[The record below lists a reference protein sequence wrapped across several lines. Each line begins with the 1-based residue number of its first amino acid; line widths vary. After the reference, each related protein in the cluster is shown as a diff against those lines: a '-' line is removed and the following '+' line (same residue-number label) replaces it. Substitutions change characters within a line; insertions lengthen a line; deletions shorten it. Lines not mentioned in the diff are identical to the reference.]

1 MSMGDGWID
10 DTYHAEMIALHQ
22 DALEREAYRDN
33 TRELT
38 RLETLPVLKP
48 LPALPTLKQLPPV
61 TPKFDLSLW
70 PECDTEC
77 VRNYWLCKFRLPDGS
92 FKEFAQWPGH
102 PLDVEGLRAFL
113 HSVPGIITFNGIGYD
128 NPMIAAALTGLDCD
142 TLKNLNDAIIPGGG
156 KQGVKPWDFYRNFGV
171 PEPTWGHIDLMEPT
185 PGVRISLKIYGGR
198 MHSKR
203 MQDLPFDPS
212 AMFGMMDRLN
222 SSLYCGN
229 DLQTTHELKN
239 TIMPRLLLRHEI
251 GKQYNIDVMS
261 KSDAQIAEAVF
272 RAKLPYKPEKTYLP
286 HGHSFKYV
294 APAWLSFVSPELQR
308 VLAMAQRVDYILKN
322 PDELRLSDDEK
333 VYDSD
338 GREIK
343 SGIKFSDELKG
354 LDIKIG
360 KSVYRMGIGGLHS
373 KEKRQHFKAEPG
385 RWTIVDRDVKAYY
398 PTLMLLMGMYP
409 PGTGPAFIEVFREI
423 YNSRLH
429 AKLMKAQCEAAGDDI
444 GTAHWKVIDE
454 GLKIVLNGTYGKLGS
469 RYSFLFAPELMI
481 RTTLS
486 GQFALLML
494 IESLELSG
502 IRVISA
508 NTDGIVLVT
517 PVGLEWLRDQC
528 IESWEL
534 KTGLETDE
542 TQYTAIYN
550 ANVNNY
556 IAFKPDGKH
565 KAKGWY
571 GESGVVPKA
580 SPSGKSPGMDVCNDA
595 VIAYLRDGTPVAA
608 TIMGCKDIKRF
619 VIIKNANNPSGGAIE
634 ERTGENVGKALRYY
648 FAVGV
653 TTGFRYAGNGNLV
666 AGSTGTKSLMD
677 LPDEFPTDVDYA
689 AYIEKALKMLNKDL
703 GVAA

>member
-1 MSMGDGWID
+1 MLM
-10 DTYHAEMIALHQ
+10 
-22 DALEREAYRDN
+22 
-33 TRELT
+33 
-38 RLETLPVLKP
+38 P
-48 LPALPTLKQLPPV
+48 LPTLAPLPLPPLKK
-61 TPKFDLSLW
+61 PFDLSQW
-70 PECDTEC
+70 VECDTEC
-77 VRNYWLCKFRLPDGS
+77 VRNYWLCKFRLPDGTYREWAS
-92 FKEFAQWPGH
+92 WPGH

-113 HSVPGIITFNGIGYD
+113 HSVPGIITFNGTGYD
-128 NPMIAAALTGLDCD
+128 NPMIAAALTGVDND
-142 TLKNLNDAIIPGGG
+142 TLKNMNDAIIPGKG
-156 KQGVKPWDFYRNFGV
+156 KKGIQWWEFYKSFRI
-171 PEPTWGHIDLMEPT
+171 PEPTWGHIDLQEPT
-185 PGVRISLKIYGGR
+185 PGVKISLKIYGGR

-203 MQDLPFDPS
+203 MQDLPFDP
-212 AMFGMMDRLN
+212 AAIFGPMDRLN

-229 DLQTTHELKN
+229 DLETTHALRN
-239 TIMPRLLLRHEI
+239 TIMPRLRLRHEI
-251 GKQYNIDVMS
+251 CQQYGIEVMS

-272 RAKLPYKPEKTYLP
+272 KAKLPNPPQKTYLP

-308 VLAMAQRVDYILKN
+308 VLAMAQRVDFVLKN
-322 PDELRLSDDEK
+322 PDELRVSDDEK

-360 KSVYRMGIGGLHS
+360 KSLYRMGIGGLHS
-373 KEKRQHFKAEPG
+373 KEKKQHFKASPG
-385 RWTIVDRDVKAYY
+385 KWTITDHDVHSYY
-398 PTLMLLMGMYP
+398 PTLMLLMNMYP
-409 PGTGPAFIEVFREI
+409 AGTGPAFIEVFREI
-423 YNSRLH
+423 YNTRLH
-429 AKLMKAQCEAAGDDI
+429 AKAMQAECEAKLKALNGIEGARAERMRLHDEME
-444 GTAHWKVIDE
+444 TWKTVSD
-454 GLKIVLNGTYGKLGS
+454 GLKVVLNGTYGKLGS

-494 IESLELSG
+494 IESFELSG
-502 IRVISA
+502 IRVVSA
-508 NTDGIVLVT
+508 NTDGIVVVT

-528 IESWEL
+528 IKSWEL
-534 KTGLETDE
+534 KTGLGTEATE
-542 TQYTAIYN
+542 YTAIYN

-580 SPSGKSPGMDVCNDA
+580 SPSGKSPGMDICNDA
-595 VIAYLRDGTPVAA
+595 VLAYLRDGTPVAA
-608 TIMGCKDIKRF
+608 TIMACKDVRRF
-619 VIIKNANNPSGGAIE
+619 IVIKNANNPAGGAIE

-703 GVAA
+703 GVAV

>member
-1 MSMGDGWID
+1 MLM
-10 DTYHAEMIALHQ
+10 
-22 DALEREAYRDN
+22 
-33 TRELT
+33 
-38 RLETLPVLKP
+38 P
-48 LPALPTLKQLPPV
+48 LPILAPLPLPPLKK
-61 TPKFDLSLW
+61 PFDLSQW
-70 PECDTEC
+70 VECDTEC
-77 VRNYWLCKFRLPDGS
+77 VRNYWLCKFRLPDGTYREWAS
-92 FKEFAQWPGH
+92 WPGH

-113 HSVPGIITFNGIGYD
+113 HSVPGIITFNGTGYD
-128 NPMIAAALTGLDCD
+128 NPMIAAALTGVDND
-142 TLKNLNDAIIPGGG
+142 TLKNMNDAIIPGGKKKG
-156 KQGVKPWDFYRNFGV
+156 LQWWQFYRSFRI

-185 PGVRISLKIYGGR
+185 PGVRVSLKIYGGR
-198 MHSKR
+198 MHAKR
-203 MQDLPFDPS
+203 VQDLPFDYNGLFN
-212 AMFGMMDRLN
+212 AMDRLMC
-222 SSLYCGN
+222 SLYCGN
-229 DLQTTHELKN
+229 DLDTTHALRN
-239 TIMPRLLLRHEI
+239 TIMPRLRLRHEI
-251 GKQYNIDVMS
+251 CQQYGIEVMS

-272 RAKLPYKPEKTYLP
+272 KAKLPNPPQKTYLP
-286 HGHSFKYV
+286 HGHAFKYV

-308 VLAMAQRVDYILKN
+308 VLAMAQRVDFVLKN
-322 PDELRLSDDEK
+322 PDELRVSDDEK

-360 KSVYRMGIGGLHS
+360 KSLYRMGIGGLHS
-373 KEKRQHFKAEPG
+373 KEKKQHFKASPG
-385 RWTIVDRDVKAYY
+385 RWTITDHDVNSYY
-398 PTLMLLMGMYP
+398 PTLMLLMNMYP
-409 PGTGPAFIEVFREI
+409 AGTGPAFIEVFREI
-423 YNSRLH
+423 YNTRLH
-429 AKLMKAQCEAAGDDI
+429 AKAMQIKCEAAGDTE
-444 GTAHWKVIDE
+444 GAENWKTISD

-494 IESLELSG
+494 IESFELSG
-502 IRVISA
+502 IRVVSA
-508 NTDGIVLVT
+508 NTDGIVVVT

-528 IESWEL
+528 IKSWEL
-534 KTGLETDE
+534 KTCLETE
-542 TQYTAIYN
+542 ATEYTAIYN

-580 SPSGKSPGMDVCNDA
+580 SPSGKSPGMDICNDA
-595 VIAYLRDGTPVAA
+595 VLAYLRDGTPVAA
-608 TIMGCKDIKRF
+608 TIMACKDVRRF
-619 VIIKNANNPSGGAIE
+619 IVIKNANNPAGGAIE

>member
-1 MSMGDGWID
+1 MLM
-10 DTYHAEMIALHQ
+10 
-22 DALEREAYRDN
+22 
-33 TRELT
+33 
-38 RLETLPVLKP
+38 P
-48 LPALPTLKQLPPV
+48 LPTLAPLPLPPLKK
-61 TPKFDLSLW
+61 PFDLSKW
-70 PECDTEC
+70 VECDTEC
-77 VRNYWLCKFRLPDGS
+77 VRNYWLCKFRLPDGTYREWAS
-92 FKEFAQWPGH
+92 WPGH

-113 HSVPGIITFNGIGYD
+113 HSVPGIITFNGTGYD
-128 NPMIAAALTGLDCD
+128 NPMIAAALTGVDND
-142 TLKNLNDAIIPGGG
+142 TLKNMNDAIIPGKG
-156 KQGVKPWDFYRNFGV
+156 KKGIQWWEFYKSFRI
-171 PEPTWGHIDLMEPT
+171 PEPTWGHIDLQEPT
-185 PGVRISLKIYGGR
+185 PGVKISLKIYGGR

-203 MQDLPFDPS
+203 MQDLPFDP
-212 AMFGMMDRLN
+212 AAIFGPMDRLN

-229 DLQTTHELKN
+229 DLDTTHALRN
-239 TIMPRLLLRHEI
+239 TILPRLKLRHEI
-251 GKQYNIDVMS
+251 CQQYGIEVMS

-272 RAKLPYKPEKTYLP
+272 KAKLPNPPQKTYLP

-308 VLAMAQRVDYILKN
+308 VLAMAQRVDFVLKN
-322 PDELRLSDDEK
+322 PDELRVSDDEK

-360 KSVYRMGIGGLHS
+360 KSLYRMGIGGLHS
-373 KEKRQHFKAEPG
+373 KEKKQHFKASPG
-385 RWTIVDRDVKAYY
+385 RWTITDHDVNSYY
-398 PTLMLLMGMYP
+398 PTLMLLMNMYP
-409 PGTGPAFIEVFREI
+409 AGTGPAFIEVFREI
-423 YNSRLH
+423 YNTRLH
-429 AKLMKAQCEAAGDDI
+429 AKAMQIKCEAAGDTE
-444 GTAHWKVIDE
+444 GAENWKTISD

-494 IESLELSG
+494 IESFELSG
-502 IRVISA
+502 IRVVSA
-508 NTDGIVLVT
+508 NTDGIVVVT

-528 IESWEL
+528 IKSWEL
-534 KTGLETDE
+534 KTGLETE
-542 TQYTAIYN
+542 ATEYTAIYN

-580 SPSGKSPGMDVCNDA
+580 SPSGKSPGMDICNDA
-595 VIAYLRDGTPVAA
+595 VLAYLRDGTPVAA
-608 TIMGCKDIKRF
+608 TIMACKDVRRF
-619 VIIKNANNPSGGAIE
+619 IVIKNANNPAGGAIE

>member
-1 MSMGDGWID
+1 M
-10 DTYHAEMIALHQ
+10 
-22 DALEREAYRDN
+22 
-33 TRELT
+33 
-38 RLETLPVLKP
+38 LKP
-48 LPALPTLKQLPPV
+48 LPPPKK
-61 TPKFDLSLW
+61 PFDLSQW
-70 PECDTEC
+70 VECDTEC

-92 FKEFAQWPGH
+92 FKEWASWPGH

-113 HSVPGIITFNGIGYD
+113 HSVPGIITFNGTGYD
-128 NPMIAAALTGLDCD
+128 NPMIAAALTGVDND
-142 TLKNLNDAIIPGGG
+142 TLKNLNDAIIPCKG
-156 KQGVKPWDFYRNFGV
+156 KKGIQWWDFYRNFKI
-171 PEPTWGHIDLMEPT
+171 PEPTWGHIDLQEPT
-185 PGVRISLKIYGGR
+185 PGVKISLKIYGGR
-198 MHSKR
+198 MHSRR
-203 MQDLPFDPS
+203 MQDLPFDP
-212 AMFGMMDRLN
+212 AAIFGPMDRLN

-229 DLQTTHELKN
+229 DLNTTFELRQA
-239 TIMPRLLLRHEI
+239 IMPRLRLRHEI
-251 GKQYNIDVMS
+251 CQQYGIEVMS

-272 RAKLPYKPEKTYLP
+272 KAKLPNPPQKTYLP
-286 HGHSFKYV
+286 HGHAFKYV
-294 APAWLSFVSPELQR
+294 APPWLSFVSPELQR
-308 VLAMAQRVDYILKN
+308 VLAMAQRVDFILKN
-322 PDELRLSDDEK
+322 PDELRVSEDEK

-360 KSVYRMGIGGLHS
+360 KSLYRMGIGGLHS
-373 KEKRQHFKAEPG
+373 KEKKQHFKAVPG
-385 RWTIVDRDVKAYY
+385 KYTITDHDVNSYY
-398 PTLMLLMGMYP
+398 PTLMLLMNMYP
-409 PGTGPAFIEVFREI
+409 AGTGPAFIEVFREI
-423 YNSRLH
+423 YNTRLH
-429 AKLMKAQCEAAGDDI
+429 AKAMQGECEAAGND
-444 GTAHWKVIDE
+444 TEAAYWKTISE

-494 IESLELSG
+494 IESFELSG
-502 IRVISA
+502 IRVVSA
-508 NTDGIVLVT
+508 NTDGIVVIT
-517 PVGLEWLRDQC
+517 PVGLEWLRDKC
-528 IESWEL
+528 IKSWER
-534 KTGLETDE
+534 KTGLETE
-542 TQYTAIYN
+542 ATEYTAIYN

-595 VIAYLRDGTPVAA
+595 VLAYLRDGTPVAA
-608 TIMGCKDIKRF
+608 TIMACKDIKRF

-677 LPDEFPTDVDYA
+677 LPDTFPTDVDYA
-689 AYIEKALKMLNKDL
+689 AYIEKALKMLNNDL

>member
-1 MSMGDGWID
+1 M
-10 DTYHAEMIALHQ
+10 
-22 DALEREAYRDN
+22 
-33 TRELT
+33 
-38 RLETLPVLKP
+38 TLRP
-48 LPALPTLKQLPPV
+48 LPPV
-61 TPKFDLSLW
+61 KPKLDLSQW

-77 VRNYWLCKFRLPDGS
+77 VRNYWLCKFRMPDGS
-92 FKEFAQWPGH
+92 FKEWAQWPGH
-102 PLDVEGLRAFL
+102 PLDVESLRAFL
-113 HSVPGIITFNGIGYD
+113 HSVPGIITFNGVGYD
-128 NPMIAAALTGLDCD
+128 NPMIAAALTGADCD

-156 KQGVKPWDFYRNFGV
+156 KQGVKPWDFYRNFGI
-171 PEPTWGHIDLMEPT
+171 PEPTWQMVDLMEPT

-203 MQDLPFDPS
+203 MQDLPFDPA
-212 AMFGMMDRLN
+212 AMFDMMDRLN

-239 TIMPRLLLRHEI
+239 TIMPRLMLRHEI
-251 GKQYNIDVMS
+251 GQQYGIDVMS

-272 RAKLPYKPEKTYLP
+272 RAKLPTKPEKTWLP

-308 VLAMAQRVDYILKN
+308 VLAMAQRVDYVLKN

-373 KEKRQHFKAEPG
+373 KEKRQHFKALPG
-385 RWTIVDRDVKAYY
+385 VFTITDHDVNSYY
-398 PTLMLLMGMYP
+398 PTLMLLMNMYP
-409 PGTGPAFIEVFREI
+409 AGTGPAFIEVFREI
-423 YNSRLH
+423 YNTRLH
-429 AKLMKAQCEAAGDDI
+429 AKAQQGICEAAGDKT
-444 GTAHWKVIDE
+444 GAEHWKTISD

-494 IESLELSG
+494 IESFELSG

-508 NTDGIVLVT
+508 NTDGIVVVT
-517 PVGLEWLRDQC
+517 PVGLEWLRDRC
-528 IESWEL
+528 IKSWEL
-534 KTGLETDE
+534 KTGLETE
-542 TQYTAIYN
+542 ATEYTAIYN

-580 SPSGKSPGMDVCNDA
+580 SPSGKSPGMDICNDA

-648 FAVGV
+648 FAVSV

>member
-1 MSMGDGWID
+1 MLM
-10 DTYHAEMIALHQ
+10 
-22 DALEREAYRDN
+22 
-33 TRELT
+33 
-38 RLETLPVLKP
+38 P
-48 LPALPTLKQLPPV
+48 LPNLAPLPLSPLKKP
-61 TPKFDLSLW
+61 FDLSQW
-70 PECDTEC
+70 VECDTEC
-77 VRNYWLCKFRLPDGS
+77 VRNYWLCKFRLPDGTYREWAS
-92 FKEFAQWPGH
+92 WPGH

-113 HSVPGIITFNGIGYD
+113 HSVPGIITFNGTGYD
-128 NPMIAAALTGLDCD
+128 NPMIAAALTGVDND
-142 TLKNLNDAIIPGGG
+142 TLKNMNDAIIPGKG
-156 KQGVKPWDFYRNFGV
+156 KKGIQWWEFYKSFRI
-171 PEPTWGHIDLMEPT
+171 PEPTWGHIDLQEPT
-185 PGVRISLKIYGGR
+185 PGVKISLKIYGGR

-203 MQDLPFDPS
+203 MQDLPFDP
-212 AMFGMMDRLN
+212 AAIFGPMDRLN

-229 DLQTTHELKN
+229 DLETTHALRN
-239 TIMPRLLLRHEI
+239 TILPRLRLRHEI
-251 GKQYNIDVMS
+251 CQQYGIEVMS

-272 RAKLPYKPEKTYLP
+272 KAKLPNPPQKTYLP

-308 VLAMAQRVDYILKN
+308 VLAMAQRVDFVLKN
-322 PDELRLSDDEK
+322 PDELRVSDDEK

-360 KSVYRMGIGGLHS
+360 KSLYRMGIGGLHS
-373 KEKRQHFKAEPG
+373 KEKKQHFKASPG
-385 RWTIVDRDVKAYY
+385 RWTITDHDVNSYY
-398 PTLMLLMGMYP
+398 PTLMLLMNMYP
-409 PGTGPAFIEVFREI
+409 AGTGPAFIEVFREI
-423 YNSRLH
+423 YNTRLH
-429 AKLMKAQCEAAGDDI
+429 AKAMQIKCEAAGDTE
-444 GTAHWKVIDE
+444 GAENWKTISD

-494 IESLELSG
+494 IESFELSG
-502 IRVISA
+502 IRVVSA
-508 NTDGIVLVT
+508 NTDGIVVVT

-528 IESWEL
+528 IKSWEL
-534 KTGLETDE
+534 KTGLETE
-542 TQYTAIYN
+542 ATEYTAIYN

-580 SPSGKSPGMDVCNDA
+580 SPSGKSPGMDICNDA
-595 VIAYLRDGTPVAA
+595 VLAYLRDGTPVAA
-608 TIMGCKDIKRF
+608 TIMACKDVRRF
-619 VIIKNANNPSGGAIE
+619 IVIKNANNPAGGAIE

>member
-1 MSMGDGWID
+1 MLIP
-10 DTYHAEMIALHQ
+10 
-22 DALEREAYRDN
+22 
-33 TRELT
+33 LT
-38 RLETLPVLKP
+38 P
-48 LPALPTLKQLPPV
+48 LPLPPLKK
-61 TPKFDLSLW
+61 PFDLSQW
-70 PECDTEC
+70 VECDTEC
-77 VRNYWLCKFRLPDGS
+77 VRNYWLCKFRLPDGTYREWAS
-92 FKEFAQWPGH
+92 WPGH

-113 HSVPGIITFNGIGYD
+113 HSVPGIITFNGTGYD
-128 NPMIAAALTGLDCD
+128 NPMIAAALTGVDND
-142 TLKNLNDAIIPGGG
+142 TLKNMNDAIIPGKG
-156 KQGVKPWDFYRNFGV
+156 KKGIQWWEFYKSFRI
-171 PEPTWGHIDLMEPT
+171 PEPTWGHIDLQEPT
-185 PGVRISLKIYGGR
+185 PGVKINLKIYGGR

-203 MQDLPFDPS
+203 MQDLPFDP
-212 AMFGMMDRLN
+212 AAIFGPMDRLN

-229 DLQTTHELKN
+229 DLDTTHALRN
-239 TIMPRLLLRHEI
+239 TILPRLKLRHEI
-251 GKQYNIDVMS
+251 SQQYGIDVMS

-272 RAKLPYKPEKTYLP
+272 KAKLPNPPQKTYLP

-294 APAWLSFVSPELQR
+294 APPWLSFVSPELQR
-308 VLAMAQRVDYILKN
+308 VLAMAQRVDFVLKN
-322 PDELRLSDDEK
+322 PDELRVSDDEK

-360 KSVYRMGIGGLHS
+360 KSLYRMGIGGLHS
-373 KEKRQHFKAEPG
+373 KEKKQHFKAVPG
-385 RWTIVDRDVKAYY
+385 KWTITDHDVNSYY
-398 PTLMLLMGMYP
+398 PTLMLLMNMYP
-409 PGTGPAFIEVFREI
+409 AGTGPAFIEVFREI
-423 YNSRLH
+423 YNTRLH
-429 AKLMKAQCEAAGDDI
+429 AKAMQIKCEAAGDTD
-444 GTAHWKVIDE
+444 GAENWKTISD

-494 IESLELSG
+494 IESFELSG

-508 NTDGIVLVT
+508 NTDGIVVVT
-517 PVGLEWLRDQC
+517 PAGLEWLRDRC
-528 IESWEL
+528 IKSWEI
-534 KTGLETDE
+534 KTGLETE
-542 TQYTAIYN
+542 ATEYTAIYN

-580 SPSGKSPGMDVCNDA
+580 SPSGKSPGMDICNDA
-595 VIAYLRDGTPVAA
+595 VLAYLRDGTPVAA

-619 VIIKNANNPSGGAIE
+619 VVIKNANNPAGGAIE

-703 GVAA
+703 GVDAV

>member
-1 MSMGDGWID
+1 M
-10 DTYHAEMIALHQ
+10 
-22 DALEREAYRDN
+22 
-33 TRELT
+33 
-38 RLETLPVLKP
+38 LKP
-48 LPALPTLKQLPPV
+48 LPIIKSRFEAIECHPVNAREILATLQPLPLLKRDVGSMAAPLPLSPLKK
-61 TPKFDLSLW
+61 PFDLSQW
-70 PECDTEC
+70 VECDTEC
-77 VRNYWLCKFRLPDGS
+77 VRNYWLCKFRLPDGTYREWAS
-92 FKEFAQWPGH
+92 WPGH

-113 HSVPGIITFNGIGYD
+113 HSVPGIITFNGTGYD
-128 NPMIAAALTGLDCD
+128 NPMIAAALTGVDND
-142 TLKNLNDAIIPGGG
+142 TLKNMNDAIIPGKG
-156 KQGVKPWDFYRNFGV
+156 KKGIQWWEFYKSFRI
-171 PEPTWGHIDLMEPT
+171 PEPTWGHIDLQEPT
-185 PGVRISLKIYGGR
+185 PGVKISLKIYGGR

-203 MQDLPFDPS
+203 MQDLPFDP
-212 AMFGMMDRLN
+212 AAIFGPMDRLN

-229 DLQTTHELKN
+229 DLETTHALRN
-239 TIMPRLLLRHEI
+239 TIIGRLRLRYEI
-251 GKQYNIDVMS
+251 CQQYGIEVMS

-272 RAKLPYKPEKTYLP
+272 KAKLPNPPQKTYLP

-308 VLAMAQRVDYILKN
+308 ILAMAQRVDFVLKN
-322 PDELRLSDDEK
+322 PDELRVSDDEK

-360 KSVYRMGIGGLHS
+360 KSLYRMGIGGLHS
-373 KEKRQHFKAEPG
+373 KEKKQHFKASPG
-385 RWTIVDRDVKAYY
+385 RWTITDHDVNSYY
-398 PTLMLLMGMYP
+398 PTLMLLMNMYP
-409 PGTGPAFIEVFREI
+409 AGTGPAFIEVFREI
-423 YNSRLH
+423 YNTRLH
-429 AKLMKAQCEAAGDDI
+429 AKAMQIKCEAAGDTE
-444 GTAHWKVIDE
+444 GAENWKTISD

-494 IESLELSG
+494 IESFELSG
-502 IRVISA
+502 IRVVSA
-508 NTDGIVLVT
+508 NTDGIVVVT

-528 IESWEL
+528 IKSWEL
-534 KTGLETDE
+534 KTGLETE
-542 TQYTAIYN
+542 ATEYTAIYN

-580 SPSGKSPGMDVCNDA
+580 SPSGKSPGMDICNDA
-595 VIAYLRDGTPVAA
+595 VLAYLRDGTPVAA
-608 TIMGCKDIKRF
+608 TIMACKDVRRF
-619 VIIKNANNPSGGAIE
+619 IVIKNANNPAGGAIE

>member
-1 MSMGDGWID
+1 M
-10 DTYHAEMIALHQ
+10 
-22 DALEREAYRDN
+22 
-33 TRELT
+33 
-38 RLETLPVLKP
+38 LKP
-48 LPALPTLKQLPPV
+48 LPDLK
-61 TPKFDLSLW
+61 PKFDLSQW
-70 PECDTEC
+70 VECDTEC
-77 VRNYWLCKFRLPDGS
+77 VRNYWLCKFLLPDGT

-102 PLDVEGLRAFL
+102 PLDVIGLRAFL
-113 HSVPGIITFNGIGYD
+113 HSVPGIITFNGEGYD
-128 NPMIAAALTGLDCD
+128 QPMIAAALTGLDCD

-156 KQGVKPWDFYRNFGV
+156 KQGLKHWQFYKQFSI
-171 PEPTWGHIDLMEPT
+171 PEPTWQHIDIMEPT

-198 MHSKR
+198 MHAKR
-203 MQDLPFDPS
+203 MQDLPFD
-212 AMFGMMDRLN
+212 FNGLFDMMDRLN
-222 SSLYCGN
+222 CSKYCGN
-229 DLQTTHELKN
+229 DLLTTRQLRE
-239 TIMPRLLLRHEI
+239 TILPRLRLRHEI
-251 GKQYNIDVMS
+251 CQQYGIEVMS

-272 RAKLPYKPEKTYLP
+272 RAKLPTPPQKIYLP
-286 HGHSFKYV
+286 HGHTFKYV
-294 APAWLSFVSPELQR
+294 APPWLSFVSPELQR
-308 VLAMAQRVDYILKN
+308 VLEMAQRVDFVLKN
-322 PDELRLSDDEK
+322 PDELRLHDDEK

-373 KEKRQHFKAEPG
+373 KEKKQHFKAQRG
-385 RWTIVDRDVKAYY
+385 VFTITDHDVNSYY
-398 PTLMLLMGMYP
+398 PTLMLLMNMFP
-409 PGTGPAFIEVFREI
+409 AGTGPAFIEVFREI
-423 YNSRLH
+423 YHTRLH
-429 AKLMKAQCEAAGDDI
+429 AKAQQAICEAAGDKDQ
-444 GTAHWKVIDE
+444 AAYWKTISE

-494 IESLELSG
+494 IESFEASG

-508 NTDGIVLVT
+508 NTDGIVVVT

-528 IESWEL
+528 IKSWESR
-534 KTGLETDE
+534 TGLETE
-542 TQYTAIYN
+542 ATEYTAIYN

-556 IAFKPDGKH
+556 IAFKPDGTH

-595 VIAYLRDGTPVAA
+595 VVAYLRDGTPVAQ
-608 TIMGCKDIKRF
+608 TIMACRDIRRF
-619 VIIKNANNPSGGAIE
+619 VVIKNANNPAGGAIE
-634 ERTGENVGKALRYY
+634 ERTGENIGKALRYY

-653 TTGFRYAGNGNLV
+653 TTGMRYAANGKLV

-677 LPDEFPTDVDYA
+677 LPDTFPDDVNYP
-689 AYIEKALKMLNKDL
+689 AYIEKALKMLNNDL

>member
-1 MSMGDGWID
+1 MLM
-10 DTYHAEMIALHQ
+10 
-22 DALEREAYRDN
+22 
-33 TRELT
+33 
-38 RLETLPVLKP
+38 P
-48 LPALPTLKQLPPV
+48 LPTLAPLPLPPLKK
-61 TPKFDLSLW
+61 PFDLSQW
-70 PECDTEC
+70 VECDTEC
-77 VRNYWLCKFRLPDGS
+77 VRNYWLCKFYLPDGT
-92 FKEFAQWPGH
+92 FKEFAQYPGK
-102 PLDVEGLRAFL
+102 PLDIEGLRAFL
-113 HSVPGIITFNGIGYD
+113 HSLPGIITFNGTGYD
-128 NPMIAAALTGLDCD
+128 NPMIAAALTGADCD
-142 TLKNLNDAIIPGGG
+142 TLKNMNDAIIPGKG
-156 KQGVKPWDFYRNFGV
+156 KKGIQWWDFYKSFRV
-171 PEPTWGHIDLMEPT
+171 PEPTWGHIDLQEPT
-185 PGVRISLKIYGGR
+185 PGVKISLKIYGGR

-203 MQDLPFDPS
+203 MQDLPFDPA
-212 AMFGMMDRLN
+212 AMFGPMDRLM

-229 DLQTTHELKN
+229 DLQTTRELKHA
-239 TIMPRLLLRHEI
+239 IMPRLKLRHEI
-251 GKQYNIDVMS
+251 CQQYGIEVMS

-272 RAKLPYKPEKTYLP
+272 KAKLPNPPQKTYLP
-286 HGHSFKYV
+286 HGHAFKYV
-294 APAWLSFVSPELQR
+294 APPWLSFVNPELQR
-308 VLAMAQRVDYILKN
+308 VLAMAQRVDFVLKN
-322 PDELRLSDDEK
+322 PDELRVSEDEK

-354 LDIKIG
+354 LDITIG

-373 KEKRQHFKAEPG
+373 KEKKQHFKASPG
-385 RWTIVDRDVKAYY
+385 KWSITDHDVNSYY
-398 PTLMLLMGMYP
+398 PTLMLLMNMYP
-409 PGTGPAFIEVFREI
+409 AGTGPAFIEVFREI
-423 YNSRLH
+423 YNTRLH
-429 AKLMKAQCEAAGDDI
+429 AKAMQIKAEEQLKALEKETCSGLCHPNEPCSIAERCELLDTRAKIAALKDEVE
-444 GTAHWKVIDE
+444 TWKTISD

-494 IESLELSG
+494 IESFELSG

-508 NTDGIVLVT
+508 NTDGIVVIT
-517 PVGLEWLRDQC
+517 PVGLEWLRDKC
-528 IESWEL
+528 IKSWEL
-534 KTGLETDE
+534 KTGLETE
-542 TQYTAIYN
+542 ATEYTAVYN

-580 SPSGKSPGMDVCNDA
+580 SPSGKSPGMDICNDA
-595 VIAYLRDGTPVAA
+595 VLAFLRDGTPVAS
-608 TIMGCKDIKRF
+608 TIMACRDIRRF
-619 VIIKNANNPSGGAIE
+619 IVIKNANNPAGGAIE

-677 LPDEFPTDVDYA
+677 LPEAFPDDVNYP

>member
-1 MSMGDGWID
+1 MLM
-10 DTYHAEMIALHQ
+10 
-22 DALEREAYRDN
+22 
-33 TRELT
+33 
-38 RLETLPVLKP
+38 P
-48 LPALPTLKQLPPV
+48 LPTLAPSPLPPLKK
-61 TPKFDLSLW
+61 PFDLSQW
-70 PECDTEC
+70 VECDTEC
-77 VRNYWLCKFRLPDGS
+77 VRNYWLCKFRLPDGTYREWAS
-92 FKEFAQWPGH
+92 WPGH

-113 HSVPGIITFNGIGYD
+113 HSVPGIITFNGTGYD
-128 NPMIAAALTGLDCD
+128 NPMIAAALTGVDND
-142 TLKNLNDAIIPGGG
+142 TLKNMNDAIIPGKG
-156 KQGVKPWDFYRNFGV
+156 KKGIQWWEFYKSFRI
-171 PEPTWGHIDLMEPT
+171 PEPTWGHIDLQEPT
-185 PGVRISLKIYGGR
+185 PGVKISLKIYGGR

-203 MQDLPFDPS
+203 MQDLPFDP
-212 AMFGMMDRLN
+212 AAIFGPMDRLN

-229 DLQTTHELKN
+229 DLETTHALRN
-239 TIMPRLLLRHEI
+239 TIMPRLRLRHEI
-251 GKQYNIDVMS
+251 CQQYGIEVMS

-272 RAKLPYKPEKTYLP
+272 KAKLPNPPQKTYLP

-308 VLAMAQRVDYILKN
+308 VLAMAQRVDFVLKN
-322 PDELRLSDDEK
+322 PDELRVSDDEK

-360 KSVYRMGIGGLHS
+360 KSLYRMGIGGLHS
-373 KEKRQHFKAEPG
+373 KEKKQHFKASPG
-385 RWTIVDRDVKAYY
+385 RWTITDHDVNSYY
-398 PTLMLLMGMYP
+398 PTLMLLMNMYP
-409 PGTGPAFIEVFREI
+409 AGTGPTFIEVFREI
-423 YNSRLH
+423 YNTRLH
-429 AKLMKAQCEAAGDDI
+429 AKAMQGECEAKLKALNGVEGARAERMRLHDEVE
-444 GTAHWKVIDE
+444 TWKTISD

-494 IESLELSG
+494 IESFELSG
-502 IRVISA
+502 IRVVSA
-508 NTDGIVLVT
+508 NTDGIVVVT

-528 IESWEL
+528 IKSWEL
-534 KTGLETDE
+534 KTGLETE
-542 TQYTAIYN
+542 ATEYTAIYN

-580 SPSGKSPGMDVCNDA
+580 SPSGKSPGMDICNDA
-595 VIAYLRDGTPVAA
+595 VLAYLRDGTPVAT
-608 TIMGCKDIKRF
+608 TIMACKDVRRF
-619 VIIKNANNPSGGAIE
+619 IVIKNANNPAGGAIE

-653 TTGFRYAGNGNLV
+653 TAGFRYAGNGNLV

>member
-1 MSMGDGWID
+1 MLM
-10 DTYHAEMIALHQ
+10 
-22 DALEREAYRDN
+22 
-33 TRELT
+33 
-38 RLETLPVLKP
+38 P
-48 LPALPTLKQLPPV
+48 LPTLAPLPLPPLKK
-61 TPKFDLSLW
+61 PFDLSQW
-70 PECDTEC
+70 VECDTEC

-92 FKEFAQWPGH
+92 YKEWASWPGH
-102 PLDVEGLRAFL
+102 PLDVEGLRSFL
-113 HSVPGIITFNGIGYD
+113 HSVPGIITFNGTGYD
-128 NPMIAAALTGLDCD
+128 NPMISAALTGVDND
-142 TLKNLNDAIIPGGG
+142 TLKNMNDAIIPGKG
-156 KQGVKPWDFYRNFGV
+156 KKGLQWWEFYKAFRI
-171 PEPTWGHIDLMEPT
+171 PEPTWGHIDLQEPT
-185 PGVRISLKIYGGR
+185 PGVKISLKIYGGR

-203 MQDLPFDPS
+203 MQDLPFDP
-212 AMFGMMDRLN
+212 AAIFGPMDRLN

-229 DLQTTHELKN
+229 DLETTHQLRN
-239 TIMPRLLLRHEI
+239 AILPRLRLRHEI
-251 GKQYNIDVMS
+251 SQQYGIQVMS

-272 RAKLPYKPEKTYLP
+272 KAKLPEPPQKIHLP

-294 APAWLSFVSPELQR
+294 APAWLSFVSHELQR
-308 VLAMAQRVDYILKN
+308 VLAMAQRVDFVLKN
-322 PDELRLSDDEK
+322 PDELRVSDDEK

-360 KSVYRMGIGGLHS
+360 KSLYRMGIGGLHS
-373 KEKRQHFKAEPG
+373 KEKKQHFKAVPG
-385 RWTIVDRDVKAYY
+385 RWTITDHDVNSYY
-398 PTLMLLMGMYP
+398 PTLMLLMNMYP
-409 PGTGPAFIEVFREI
+409 AGCGPAFIEVFREI
-423 YNSRLH
+423 YHTRLH
-429 AKLMKAQCEAAGDDI
+429 AKAMQGECEAKLKALNGVVGARAERMRLHDEVEN
-444 GTAHWKVIDE
+444 WKTISD

-494 IESLELSG
+494 IESFELSG
-502 IRVISA
+502 IRVVSA
-508 NTDGIVLVT
+508 NTDGIVVVT

-528 IESWEL
+528 IKSWEL
-534 KTGLETDE
+534 KTGLETE
-542 TQYTAIYN
+542 ATEYTAIYN

-608 TIMGCKDIKRF
+608 TIMACKDIKRF
-619 VIIKNANNPSGGAIE
+619 IIIKNANNPAGGAIE

-703 GVAA
+703 GVVA

>member
-1 MSMGDGWID
+1 M
-10 DTYHAEMIALHQ
+10 
-22 DALEREAYRDN
+22 
-33 TRELT
+33 LT
-38 RLETLPVLKP
+38 P
-48 LPALPTLKQLPPV
+48 LPTLAPLPLPPLKK
-61 TPKFDLSLW
+61 PFDLSQW
-70 PECDTEC
+70 VECDTEC

-92 FKEFAQWPGH
+92 YREWASWPGH

-113 HSVPGIITFNGIGYD
+113 HSVPGIITFNGTGYD
-128 NPMIAAALTGLDCD
+128 NPMIAAALTGVDND
-142 TLKNLNDAIIPGGG
+142 TLKNMNDAIIPGKG
-156 KQGVKPWDFYRNFGV
+156 KKGIQWWEFYKSFRI
-171 PEPTWGHIDLMEPT
+171 PEPTWGHIDLQEPT
-185 PGVRISLKIYGGR
+185 PGVKISLKIYGGR

-203 MQDLPFDPS
+203 MQDLPFDP
-212 AMFGMMDRLN
+212 AAIFGPMDRLN

-229 DLQTTHELKN
+229 DLDTTHALRN
-239 TIMPRLLLRHEI
+239 TILPRLRLRHEI
-251 GKQYNIDVMS
+251 SQQYGIDVMS

-272 RAKLPYKPEKTYLP
+272 KAKLPNPPQKTYLP

-308 VLAMAQRVDYILKN
+308 VLAMAQRVDFVLKN
-322 PDELRLSDDEK
+322 PDELRVSDDEK

-360 KSVYRMGIGGLHS
+360 KSLYRMGIGGLHS
-373 KEKRQHFKAEPG
+373 KEKKQHFKASPG
-385 RWTIVDRDVKAYY
+385 RWTITDHDVNSYY
-398 PTLMLLMGMYP
+398 PTLMLLMNMYP
-409 PGTGPAFIEVFREI
+409 AGTGPAFIEVFREI
-423 YNSRLH
+423 YNTRLH
-429 AKLMKAQCEAAGDDI
+429 AKAMQGECEAKLKALNGVEGARAERMRLHDEI
-444 GTAHWKVIDE
+444 ETWKTISD

-494 IESLELSG
+494 IESFELSG
-502 IRVISA
+502 IRVVSA
-508 NTDGIVLVT
+508 NTDGIVVVT

-528 IESWEL
+528 IKSWEL
-534 KTGLETDE
+534 KTGLETE
-542 TQYTAIYN
+542 ATEYTAIYN

-580 SPSGKSPGMDVCNDA
+580 SPSGKSPGMDICNDA
-595 VIAYLRDGTPVAA
+595 VLAYLRDGTPVAA
-608 TIMGCKDIKRF
+608 TIMACKDVRRF
-619 VIIKNANNPSGGAIE
+619 IVIKNANNPAGGAIE

>member
-1 MSMGDGWID
+1 MLM
-10 DTYHAEMIALHQ
+10 
-22 DALEREAYRDN
+22 
-33 TRELT
+33 
-38 RLETLPVLKP
+38 P
-48 LPALPTLKQLPPV
+48 LPLPPLKK
-61 TPKFDLSLW
+61 PFDLSQW
-70 PECDTEC
+70 VECDTEC
-77 VRNYWLCKFRLPDGS
+77 VRNYWLCKFRLPDGTYREWAS
-92 FKEFAQWPGH
+92 WPGH

-113 HSVPGIITFNGIGYD
+113 HSVPGIITFNGTGYD
-128 NPMIAAALTGLDCD
+128 NPMIAAALTGVDND
-142 TLKNLNDAIIPGGG
+142 TLKNMNDAIIPGKG
-156 KQGVKPWDFYRNFGV
+156 KKGIQWWEFYKSFRI
-171 PEPTWGHIDLMEPT
+171 PEPTWGHIDLQEPT
-185 PGVRISLKIYGGR
+185 PGVKISLKIYGGR

-203 MQDLPFDPS
+203 MQDLPFDP
-212 AMFGMMDRLN
+212 AAIFGPMDRLN

-229 DLQTTHELKN
+229 DLDTTHALRN
-239 TIMPRLLLRHEI
+239 TILPRLKLRHEI
-251 GKQYNIDVMS
+251 SQQYGIDVMS

-272 RAKLPYKPEKTYLP
+272 KAKLPNPPQKTYLP

-294 APAWLSFVSPELQR
+294 APPWLSFVSPELQR
-308 VLAMAQRVDYILKN
+308 VLAMAQRVDFVLKN
-322 PDELRLSDDEK
+322 PDELRVSDDEK

-360 KSVYRMGIGGLHS
+360 KSLYRMGIGGLHS
-373 KEKRQHFKAEPG
+373 KEKKQHFKAEPG
-385 RWTIVDRDVKAYY
+385 KWTITDHDVNSYY
-398 PTLMLLMGMYP
+398 PTLMLLMNMYP
-409 PGTGPAFIEVFREI
+409 AGTGPAFIEVFREI
-423 YNSRLH
+423 YNTRLH
-429 AKLMKAQCEAAGDDI
+429 AKAMQGECEAKLKALNGVEGARAERMRLHDEI
-444 GTAHWKVIDE
+444 ETWKTISD

-494 IESLELSG
+494 IESFELSG
-502 IRVISA
+502 IRVVSA
-508 NTDGIVLVT
+508 NTDGIVVVT

-528 IESWEL
+528 IKSWEL
-534 KTGLETDE
+534 KTGLETE
-542 TQYTAIYN
+542 ATEYTAIYN

-580 SPSGKSPGMDVCNDA
+580 SPSGKSPGMDICNDA
-595 VIAYLRDGTPVAA
+595 VIAHLRDGTPVAA
-608 TIMGCKDIKRF
+608 TIMGCKDIRRF
-619 VIIKNANNPSGGAIE
+619 IVIKNANNPAGGAIE

-703 GVAA
+703 GVDAA

>member
-1 MSMGDGWID
+1 MLM
-10 DTYHAEMIALHQ
+10 
-22 DALEREAYRDN
+22 
-33 TRELT
+33 
-38 RLETLPVLKP
+38 P
-48 LPALPTLKQLPPV
+48 LPTLAPLPLPPLKK
-61 TPKFDLSLW
+61 PFDLSQW
-70 PECDTEC
+70 VECDTEC
-77 VRNYWLCKFRLPDGS
+77 VRNYWLCKFRLPDGTYREWAS
-92 FKEFAQWPGH
+92 WPGH
-102 PLDVEGLRAFL
+102 PLDVDGLRAFL
-113 HSVPGIITFNGIGYD
+113 HSVPGIITFNGTGYD
-128 NPMIAAALTGLDCD
+128 NPMIAAALTGVDND
-142 TLKNLNDAIIPGGG
+142 TLKNMNDAIIPGKG
-156 KQGVKPWDFYRNFGV
+156 KKGIQWWEFYKSFRI
-171 PEPTWGHIDLMEPT
+171 PEPTWGHIDLQEPT
-185 PGVRISLKIYGGR
+185 PGVKISLKIYGGR

-203 MQDLPFDPS
+203 MQDLPFDP
-212 AMFGMMDRLN
+212 AAIFGPMDRLN

-229 DLQTTHELKN
+229 DLETTHALRN
-239 TIMPRLLLRHEI
+239 TIMPRLRLRHEI
-251 GKQYNIDVMS
+251 CQQYGIEVMS

-272 RAKLPYKPEKTYLP
+272 KAKLPNPPQKTYLP

-308 VLAMAQRVDYILKN
+308 VLAMAQRVDFVLKN
-322 PDELRLSDDEK
+322 PDELRVSDDEK

-360 KSVYRMGIGGLHS
+360 KSLYRMGIGGLHS
-373 KEKRQHFKAEPG
+373 KEKKQHFKASPG
-385 RWTIVDRDVKAYY
+385 RWTITDHDVNSYY

-409 PGTGPAFIEVFREI
+409 AGTGPAFIEVFREI
-423 YNSRLH
+423 YNTRLH
-429 AKLMKAQCEAAGDDI
+429 AKAMQIKCEAAGDTE
-444 GTAHWKVIDE
+444 GAENWKTISD

-469 RYSFLFAPELMI
+469 RHSFLFAPELMI

-494 IESLELSG
+494 IESFELSG
-502 IRVISA
+502 IRVVSA
-508 NTDGIVLVT
+508 NTDGIVVVT

-528 IESWEL
+528 IKSWEL
-534 KTGLETDE
+534 KTGLETE
-542 TQYTAIYN
+542 ATEYTAIYN

-580 SPSGKSPGMDVCNDA
+580 SPSGKSPGMDICNDA
-595 VIAYLRDGTPVAA
+595 VLAYLRDGTPVAA
-608 TIMGCKDIKRF
+608 TIMACKDVRRF
-619 VIIKNANNPSGGAIE
+619 IVIKNANNPAGGAIE

-703 GVAA
+703 GVAS

>member
-1 MSMGDGWID
+1 M
-10 DTYHAEMIALHQ
+10 
-22 DALEREAYRDN
+22 
-33 TRELT
+33 LT
-38 RLETLPVLKP
+38 P
-48 LPALPTLKQLPPV
+48 LPLPPPV
-61 TPKFDLSLW
+61 KPKLDLSQW

-77 VRNYWLCKFRLPDGS
+77 VRNYWLCKFRMPDGS
-92 FKEFAQWPGH
+92 FKEWAQWPGH

-113 HSVPGIITFNGIGYD
+113 HSVPGIITFNGVGYD
-128 NPMIAAALTGLDCD
+128 NPMIAAALTGADCD

-156 KQGVKPWDFYRNFGV
+156 KQGVKPWDFYRNFGI
-171 PEPTWGHIDLMEPT
+171 PEPTWQMVDLMEPT

-212 AMFGMMDRLN
+212 AMFGLIDRLN

-239 TIMPRLLLRHEI
+239 TIMPRLMLRHEI
-251 GKQYNIDVMS
+251 GQQYGIDVMS

-272 RAKLPYKPEKTYLP
+272 RAKLPTKPEKTWLP

-308 VLAMAQRVDYILKN
+308 VLAMAQRVDYVLKN

-373 KEKRQHFKAEPG
+373 KEKRQHFKAVKG
-385 RWTIVDRDVKAYY
+385 KWTITDHDVNSYY

-409 PGTGPAFIEVFREI
+409 AGTGPAFIEIYREI
-423 YNSRLH
+423 YNTRLH
-429 AKLMKAQCEAAGDDI
+429 AKAQQAVCEAAGDKA
-444 GTAHWKVIDE
+444 GAQHWKTIND
-454 GLKIVLNGTYGKLGS
+454 GLKILLNGTYGKLGS

-494 IESLELSG
+494 IESFELSG

-508 NTDGIVLVT
+508 NTDGIVVVT
-517 PVGLEWLRDQC
+517 PVGLEWLRDRC
-528 IESWEL
+528 IKSWEL
-534 KTGLETDE
+534 KTGLETE
-542 TQYTAIYN
+542 ATEYTAIYN